1 MHFARQISRHI
12 ALQRV
17 GLGFLSLPPI
27 QHTRVYGVANRST
40 INGVSDAKGGDI
52 AR

>member
-12 ALQRV
+12 ALQRA

-27 QHTRVYGVANRST
+27 HPRVYGVANRCT
-40 INGVSDAKGGDI
+40 INGVLDAKGGDI